1 MTVETVRLLLV
12 GCLLGLYI
20 QAMFYLR
27 RRSLTLVQFAAW
39 GLLALLVPALGPF
52 LVIVSRPAG
61 LAHRLSPRVSRR

>member
-1 MTVETVRLLLV
+1 MTVETMRLLLV

-20 QAMFYLR
+20 LAMFDLR

-61 LAHRLSPRVSRR
+61 LAHRLSSRIYRR

>member
-1 MTVETVRLLLV
+1 MTVETMRLLLV

-20 QAMFYLR
+20 LAMFDLR

-52 LVIVSRPAG
+52 LVIVSRPVG
-61 LAHRLSPRVSRR
+61 LAHRLSSRIYRR

>member
-20 QAMFYLR
+20 LAMFNLR
-27 RRSLTLVQFAAW
+27 RRSLTLAQFTAL
-39 GLLALLVPALGPF
+39 GLLALFIPALGPF

-61 LAHRLSPRVSRR
+61 LVYRLGQRAYRR